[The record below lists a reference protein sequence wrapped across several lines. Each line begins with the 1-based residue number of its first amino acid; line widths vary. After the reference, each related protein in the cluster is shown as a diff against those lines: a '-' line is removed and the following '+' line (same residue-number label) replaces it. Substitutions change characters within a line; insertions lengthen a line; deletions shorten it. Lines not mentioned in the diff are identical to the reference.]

1 MNTQTPS
8 LRQPRQ
14 VTGRMVLLCFIAFFG
29 VIATVNAVMIR
40 FAVTTFTGL
49 QTDSA
54 YRAGLAYPAE
64 EARAARQD
72 DLHWQVDGQVAR
84 DATGA
89 ALIEVG
95 VRDANGQTVPGVVV
109 NARLA
114 HPAITRRD
122 HVLSLQRDASG
133 RHRGTTD
140 AAAGQWVLTLD
151 VIRGEERLY
160 RSVSRVMLK

>member
-1 MNTQTPS
+1 MNIRAPS
-8 LRQPRQ
+8 VRQPRE
-14 VTGRMVLLCFIAFFG
+14 VTGRMVLFCFIAFFG
-29 VIATVNAVMIR
+29 VIAAVNAVMIR
-40 FAVTTFTGL
+40 FAVTTFAGL

-72 DLHWQVDGQVAR
+72 DLHWQVEGQVAR
-84 DATGA
+84 DAAGA
-89 ALIEVG
+89 TQIDVS
-95 VRDANGQTVPGVVV
+95 VRDAKGQPVQGVVV

-122 HVLSLQRDASG
+122 HVLSLQRDAGG

-140 AAAGQWVLTLD
+140 AAVGQWVLTLD

-160 RSVSRVMLK
+160 RSVSRVMLR